1 MLGLITGDGLCSP
14 PDPYREALGDIQ
26 PIDGPAVI
34 SVDRMGEIKI
44 GVDARHGA
52 SHSTPVHA
60 VAPAA
65 VAPAAVA
72 RHTSNY
78 RVWIAAVKHLGAT
91 AILETEAAVAALAN
105 AGGDMVGLTRCP
117 EAAPAVESAIAH
129 ASNALVLDQAVGV
142 GTSTTSVGAVI
153 AVIERRAPVVLRR
166 VAAEESSRESA

>member
-72 RHTSNY
+72 PAAVAPAAVARHTSNY

-91 AILETEAAVAALAN
+91 AILET
-105 AGGDMVGLTRCP
+105 
-117 EAAPAVESAIAH
+117 
-129 ASNALVLDQAVGV
+129 
-142 GTSTTSVGAVI
+142 
-153 AVIERRAPVVLRR
+153 
-166 VAAEESSRESA
+166 